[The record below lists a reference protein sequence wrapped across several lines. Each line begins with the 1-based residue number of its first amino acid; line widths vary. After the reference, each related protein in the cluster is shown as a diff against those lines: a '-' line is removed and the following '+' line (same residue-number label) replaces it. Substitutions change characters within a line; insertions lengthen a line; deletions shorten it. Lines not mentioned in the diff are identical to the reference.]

1 MITSY
6 LHVTSQ
12 PKKHHSLVHIITY
25 AELSCCTCHIS
36 NQYKSA
42 TPRPR
47 KRLCHGATW
56 TDLRRGERRDVH
68 RGTVEEPRWLGCLGT
83 VTSEVPRCLKKGG
96 LWILFS
102 IFVNVDARYFFR
114 KGMTSNSENWIL
126 IQFTTGWSW
135 QHILGNGRSPGHRI
149 MTQPA
154 AWCGRRGWPK
164 WKNTSGRR
172 ANQSTKPK
180 KLVKALENLLGS
192 PFVSTNAWHHDRV
205 AGYDETRLV

>member
-25 AELSCCTCHIS
+25 AELSCHIS

-68 RGTVEEPRWLGCLGT
+68 RGTVEEPRWLGRLGT

-96 LWILFS
+96 LWIFFS
-102 IFVNVDARYFFR
+102 IFVNVDAIYFFS
-114 KGMTSNSENWIL
+114 KGYDFEQWKLNL

-135 QHILGNGRSPGHRI
+135 QHILGNGRSPGKLSLRLF
-149 MTQPA
+149 
-154 AWCGRRGWPK
+154 GW
-164 WKNTSGRR
+164 SH
-172 ANQSTKPK
+172 
-180 KLVKALENLLGS
+180 
-192 PFVSTNAWHHDRV
+192 AWHLNLWCWVVRFRRDREWI
-205 AGYDETRLV
+205 YFEKKWFEKRW